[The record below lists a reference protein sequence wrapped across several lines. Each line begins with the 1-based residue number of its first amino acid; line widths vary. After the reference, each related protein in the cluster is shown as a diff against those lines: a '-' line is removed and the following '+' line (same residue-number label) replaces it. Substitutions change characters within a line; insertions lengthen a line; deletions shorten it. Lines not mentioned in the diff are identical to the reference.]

1 MPESN
6 RSKYIRKKEF
16 VTMIKATSGCVDC
29 GIKNPVVLDF
39 DHVPER
45 GPKLFELHKFSN
57 HSFPDIA
64 AEIQKCDV
72 VCANCHRIRSWARG
86 QRYSRRP
93 PHISQQGLFSILNG
107 ASATPLP
114 HHSGNAKPETR
125 ARLGDSR
132 RPGPESGLLTP
143 ESGMSTL
150 DMRSRKRV
158 SGVDSGTPTLV
169 LGFTSPST
177 RCAVHLDAGRH

>member
-86 QRYSRRP
+86 QCYSRRP
-93 PHISQQGLFSILNG
+93 PHISQQGLFSI
-107 ASATPLP
+107 
-114 HHSGNAKPETR
+114 
-125 ARLGDSR
+125 
-132 RPGPESGLLTP
+132 
-143 ESGMSTL
+143 
-150 DMRSRKRV
+150 
-158 SGVDSGTPTLV
+158 
-169 LGFTSPST
+169 
-177 RCAVHLDAGRH
+177 